1 MRYEV
6 QGDWMAER
14 SRVNT
19 SRTNT
24 SRASS
29 ATGSRSTRNKKTGN
43 RGAASRT
50 ARSKSTRNR
59 GVSSRTA
66 NSRNSQTRRQADRRK
81 KRRQRASLNKV
92 KSMKLAV
99 MMLII
104 LLAFTGLGGRLYV
117 LARDNQNDYQKKI
130 LSQQRYDS
138 KTLPFKR
145 GSILDANGTILAASE
160 KVYNVILDCK
170 VMLNKK
176 ENEEPTLKALS
187 ECFELDLSELRKYV
201 KENPGSQYRVLKK
214 RITYDEMSPFLDRK
228 NEHNK
233 TAKQKGNE
241 KMGIIDGVWFEEE
254 YIRRYPNNSLACDV
268 IGFTGTDNNGTFG
281 LEEYYND
288 TLNGTNGRDY
298 GYLNDDVALE
308 RAIVPAVDGYTLVST
323 IDANM
328 QAICEKYIK
337 QFNDEHAN
345 EAREGLGAYNIGVI
359 IQNCNNGEIKAMATY
374 PDFDLNNPKDLSAYY
389 TEEQIKQMDEEAYY
403 KALNELWR
411 NFCISDTYEPGSTA
425 KSITLATGLETGRI
439 QGNEYYTC
447 GGALQVA
454 DHNIRCNVRSGH
466 GTLDVSGSLEQSCNV
481 AFMKMG
487 EAIGVKNMIQF
498 EQIFNLGLKTNID
511 LAGETRTDT
520 VVYNES
526 SMNASELATSSFG
539 QGYNV
544 TMIQMI
550 TAFSSI
556 INGGYYYEP
565 HVVSKITNA
574 KGDTVKNIEPRVLKQ
589 TISATTSDQMRQYL
603 HSAVA
608 RGTGKSAR
616 PAGYAIGGKTG
627 TAEMVPRDKIN
638 YVVSFI
644 GFAPADDPQIAIYCV
659 IDRPNVAKQAS
670 ASYATGVVKNI
681 LTEVLPYLHISKTE
695 EMTIAEQEEVDRMLG
710 NIVQGNTPENEG
722 ENGDASS
729 DGAKEGEQEGQ
740 GEADGS
746 TPNEE
751 DKKPS
756 YIVDPETGELVDPDT
771 GEKAQ
776 MNDSADVEADSA
788 ADSLP
793 VGVSGRADGVSR
805 DNSTD
810 NTNGPPQQ

>member
-1 MRYEV
+1 M
-6 QGDWMAER
+6 
-14 SRVNT
+14 
-19 SRTNT
+19 
-24 SRASS
+24 
-29 ATGSRSTRNKKTGN
+29 
-43 RGAASRT
+43 
-50 ARSKSTRNR
+50 
-59 GVSSRTA
+59 
-66 NSRNSQTRRQADRRK
+66 RRQADRRK

-104 LLAFTGLGGRLYV
+104 LLAFAGLGGRLYV

-160 KVYNVILDCK
+160 KVYNVVLDCK

-288 TLNGTNGRDY
+288 ILNGTNGRDY

-337 QFNDEHAN
+337 QFNDEHTN

-359 IQNCNNGEIKAMATY
+359 IQDCNNGEIKAMATY
-374 PDFDLNNPKDLSAYY
+374 PDFDLNNPKDLTPYY
-389 TEEQIKQMDEEAYY
+389 PEEQIKQMDEEAYY
-403 KALNELWR
+403 KALNALWR

-439 QGNEYYTC
+439 QGNESYTC
-447 GGALQVA
+447 GGVLQVA
-454 DHNIRCNVRSGH
+454 DHKIRCNVRAGH

-520 VVYNES
+520 VVYTES

-565 HVVSKITNA
+565 HMVSKITNA

-589 TISATTSDQMRQYL
+589 TISATTSEQMRQYL
-603 HSAVA
+603 HNAVA
-608 RGTGKSAR
+608 LGTGKSAR

-659 IDRPNVAKQAS
+659 IDRPNVAEQSHAT
-670 ASYATGVVKNI
+670 YATGIVKNI

-710 NIVQGNTPENEG
+710 NIVQGNTPENEDG
-722 ENGDASS
+722 NGDAPS
-729 DGAKEGEQEGQ
+729 DGTKEGEQGEQGEQEGQEGQ
-740 GEADGS
+740 GEA
-746 TPNEE
+746 E

-756 YIVDPETGELVDPDT
+756 YIVDPDTGELVDPDT

-776 MNDSADVEADSA
+776 MNDSADGEADGD

-793 VGVSGRADGVSR
+793 VGVSGRADNISQ

>member
-1 MRYEV
+1 
-6 QGDWMAER
+6 
-14 SRVNT
+14 
-19 SRTNT
+19 
-24 SRASS
+24 
-29 ATGSRSTRNKKTGN
+29 
-43 RGAASRT
+43 
-50 ARSKSTRNR
+50 
-59 GVSSRTA
+59 
-66 NSRNSQTRRQADRRK
+66 
-81 KRRQRASLNKV
+81 
-92 KSMKLAV
+92 
-99 MMLII
+99 MLII

-187 ECFELDLSELRKYV
+187 ECFGLDQSELRKYV

-214 RITYDEMSPFLDRK
+214 RITYDEMSPFLDQK
-228 NEHNK
+228 SEHNK
-233 TAKQKGNE
+233 KAKQKGNE

-268 IGFTGTDNNGTFG
+268 IGFTGTDNNGTYG

-288 TLNGTNGRDY
+288 VLNGTNGRDY

-337 QFNDEHAN
+337 QFNDEHTN

-359 IQNCNNGEIKAMATY
+359 IQDCNNGEIKSMATY
-374 PDFDLNNPKDLSAYY
+374 PDFNLNNPKDLSAYY
-389 TEEQIKQMDEEAYY
+389 TAEQIEQMDDEAYY
-403 KALNELWR
+403 DALNALWK

-425 KSITLATGLETGRI
+425 KAITLATGLETGRI
-439 QGNEYYTC
+439 QGNESYDC
-447 GGALQVA
+447 GGMLQVA
-454 DHNIRCNVRSGH
+454 DHKIKCNVTAGH

-487 EAIGVKNMIQF
+487 EAIGVKNTIQF

-520 VVYNES
+520 VVYKES
-526 SMNASELATSSFG
+526 TMNASELATSSFG

-565 HVVSKITNA
+565 HMVSKITNSN
-574 KGDTVKNIEPRVLKQ
+574 GDTVKNIEPRVLKQ
-589 TISATTSDQMRQYL
+589 TISTTTSNQMRQYL
-603 HSAVA
+603 HNAVA
-608 RGTGKSAR
+608 LGTGKSAR

-627 TAEMVPRDKIN
+627 TAEMVPRDKTN

-659 IDRPNVAKQAS
+659 IDRPNVAKQAH
-670 ASYATGVVKNI
+670 ATYATGIVKNI
-681 LTEVLPYLHISKTE
+681 LTEVLPYLHIAKTE

-710 NIVQGNTPENEG
+710 NIVQGDTPENEG
-722 ENGDASS
+722 ENSDAPN
-729 DGAKEGEQEGQ
+729 DGTGETDGNTPGEEDDAQEQ
-740 GEADGS
+740 
-746 TPNEE
+746 E

-756 YIVDPETGELVDPDT
+756 YIVDPDTGELVDPVT
-771 GEKAQ
+771 GEKAE
-776 MNDSADVEADSA
+776 MDYNTDGDTDGDADRLPNGASGGAVNGNGSNND
-788 ADSLP
+788 
-793 VGVSGRADGVSR
+793 
-805 DNSTD
+805 N
-810 NTNGPPQQ
+810 NNNGPPQQ

>member
-1 MRYEV
+1 
-6 QGDWMAER
+6 MAER
-14 SRVNT
+14 SRTNI
-19 SRTNT
+19 SRSNRT
-24 SRASS
+24 
-29 ATGSRSTRNKKTGN
+29 TGSRTTSNRRKTSNSRTTKGRTAAGSRKSTSRKSSVHRNSN
-43 RGAASRT
+43 RTASRGGGNN
-50 ARSKSTRNR
+50 RSNK
-59 GVSSRTA
+59 
-66 NSRNSQTRRQADRRK
+66 QADRRK

-104 LLAFTGLGGRLYV
+104 LLAFAGLGGRLYV

-170 VMLNKK
+170 VMLSKK
-176 ENEEPTLKALS
+176 ENEEPTLSALA
-187 ECFELDLSELRKYV
+187 ECFGLDQSELRKYV

-233 TAKQKGNE
+233 KAKQKGNE
-241 KMGIIDGVWFEEE
+241 KLGTIDGVWFEEE

-268 IGFTGTDNNGTFG
+268 IGFTGTDNNGTYG

-288 TLNGTNGRDY
+288 LLNGTNGRDY
-298 GYLNDDVALE
+298 GYLNDDAALE

-337 QFNDEHAN
+337 QFNDEHVN
-345 EAREGLGAYNIGVI
+345 EEREGLGAYNIGVI
-359 IQNCNNGEIKAMATY
+359 IQDCNNGEIKSMATY

-389 TEEQIKQMDEEAYY
+389 SAEQIEQMDDEAYY
-403 KALNELWR
+403 DALNALWK
-411 NFCISDTYEPGSTA
+411 NYCISDTYEPGSTA
-425 KSITLATGLETGRI
+425 KAITLATGLETGRI
-439 QGNEYYTC
+439 QGNESYEC
-447 GGALQVA
+447 GGILHVA
-454 DHNIRCNVRSGH
+454 DHDIRCNVRGGH
-466 GTLDVSGSLEQSCNV
+466 GTLNVSGSLEQSCNV

-487 EAIGVKNMIQF
+487 EAIGVKNTIQF

-511 LAGETRTDT
+511 LAGETRTASL
-520 VVYNES
+520 VYNENT
-526 SMNASELATSSFG
+526 MKAAELATSSFG

-565 HVVSKITNA
+565 HMVSKIINSN
-574 KGDTVKNIEPRVLKQ
+574 GDTVKNIEPRVLKQ
-589 TISATTSDQMRQYL
+589 TISATTSEQMRQYL
-603 HSAVA
+603 HNAVA
-608 RGTGKSAR
+608 LGTGKSAR

-627 TAEMVPRDKIN
+627 TAERVPRDKTN

-659 IDRPNVAKQAS
+659 IDRPNVHDQAH
-670 ASYATGVVKNI
+670 ATYATGIVRNI
-681 LTEVLPYLHISKTE
+681 LTEVLPYLHIAKTE
-695 EMTIAEQEEVDRMLG
+695 EMTIAEQEEIDNLLG
-710 NIVQGNTPENEG
+710 TIVQGDASEKEG
-722 ENGDASS
+722 ENGDSPS
-729 DGAKEGEQEGQ
+729 DDDSKDTKGEDGQEDGDPED
-740 GEADGS
+740 GEDS
-746 TPNEE
+746 
-751 DKKPS
+751 KKPS
-756 YIVDPETGELVDPDT
+756 YIVDPETGELVDPVS
-771 GEKAQ
+771 GAKAE
-776 MNDSADVEADSA
+776 MDYGTDGDN
-788 ADSLP
+788 DSLP
-793 VGVSGRADGVSR
+793 DGASGSAENGDAGNDDG
-805 DNSTD
+805 NA
-810 NTNGPPQQ
+810 QQ

>member
-1 MRYEV
+1 
-6 QGDWMAER
+6 
-14 SRVNT
+14 
-19 SRTNT
+19 
-24 SRASS
+24 
-29 ATGSRSTRNKKTGN
+29 
-43 RGAASRT
+43 
-50 ARSKSTRNR
+50 
-59 GVSSRTA
+59 
-66 NSRNSQTRRQADRRK
+66 
-81 KRRQRASLNKV
+81 
-92 KSMKLAV
+92 
-99 MMLII
+99 MLII
-104 LLAFTGLGGRLYV
+104 LLAFAGLGGRLYV

-170 VMLNKK
+170 VMLDKK

-187 ECFELDLSELRKYV
+187 ECFGLDQSELRKFV

-233 TAKQKGNE
+233 TAGKKGNE
-241 KMGIIDGVWFEEE
+241 KMGKIDGVWFEEE
-254 YIRRYPNNSLACDV
+254 YIRRYPNNTLACDV
-268 IGFTGTDNNGTFG
+268 IGFTGTDNNGTYG

-288 TLNGTNGRDY
+288 ILNGTNGRDY

-308 RAIVPAVDGYTLVST
+308 RAIVPAVDGYSLVST

-359 IQNCNNGEIKAMATY
+359 IQDCNNGEIKSMATY
-374 PDFDLNNPKDLSAYY
+374 PDFDLNNPKDLTAYY
-389 TEEQIKQMDEEAYY
+389 TAEEIEQMDEEAYY
-403 KALNELWR
+403 DALDALWK

-425 KSITLATGLETGRI
+425 KAITLATGLETGRI
-439 QGNEYYTC
+439 QGNESYDC
-447 GGALQVA
+447 GGMLQVA
-454 DHNIRCNVRSGH
+454 DHKIKCNVTSGH

-511 LAGETRTDT
+511 LAGETRTDA

-526 SMNASELATSSFG
+526 TMNASELATSSFG
-539 QGYNV
+539 QGYNL

-565 HVVSKITNA
+565 HVVSKITNSN
-574 KGDTVKNIEPRVLKQ
+574 GDTVKNIEPRVLKQ
-589 TISATTSDQMRQYL
+589 TISATTSEQMRQYL
-603 HSAVA
+603 HNAVA
-608 RGTGKSAR
+608 LGTGKSAR

-627 TAEMVPRDKIN
+627 TAEMVPRDHTN

-659 IDRPNVAKQAS
+659 VDRPNVAKQAH
-670 ASYATGVVKNI
+670 ATYATGIVKNI
-681 LTEVLPYLHISKTE
+681 LTEVLPYLHIAKTE
-695 EMTIAEQEEVDRMLG
+695 EMTIAEQEEVDKLLG
-710 NIVQGNTPENEG
+710 NIVQGNSEPENENEGGDSEAPG
-722 ENGDASS
+722 E
-729 DGAKEGEQEGQ
+729 EGQ
-740 GEADGS
+740 GEADGDA
-746 TPNEE
+746 PEE

-756 YIVDPETGELVDPDT
+756 YIVDPDTGELVDPVT
-771 GEKAQ
+771 GKKAE
-776 MNDSADVEADSA
+776 MDY
-788 ADSLP
+788 
-793 VGVSGRADGVSR
+793 
-805 DNSTD
+805 STD
-810 NTNGPPQQ
+810 GGAVSDADELPDGASGSAEGGGDNNNGPPQQ